1 MRNLLRR
8 SFSGLIF
15 VFLFISAILYSKES
29 FVILTAIFAGISIW
43 EFHKIINFKSIA
55 SYLFFAAAVFL
66 LLKRPDSY
74 AVVGILGINII
85 SSLFLIYQL
94 ISKKE
99 ITFKDNRS
107 KMGLTIRYLVFSF
120 CFLILIP
127 FQGEQYNP
135 YTVLNIL
142 ILIWVNDSF
151 AFIVGKNF
159 GKRKLFVSI
168 SPKKTIEGFI
178 GGLVFSISTA
188 YIISRY
194 VTNYSLLNWIV
205 IAIIVSII
213 GTIGDL
219 IESKF
224 KRQANI
230 KDSGSIMP
238 GHGGILDRFDSLLFA
253 APFVYLYINFII

>member
-15 VFLFISAILYSKES
+15 VSLFVSAILYSKES
-29 FVILTAIFAGISIW
+29 FVILTSIFAVISIW
-43 EFHKIINFKSIA
+43 EFHKIINFKSVA

-66 LLKRPDSY
+66 LLKIPDKY
-74 AVVGILGINII
+74 PVKIILGINII

-94 ISKKE
+94 IAKKE
-99 ITFKDNRS
+99 ISFRDERS

-127 FQGEQYNP
+127 FQEGVYNP
-135 YTVLNIL
+135 CIVLNIL

-151 AFIVGKNF
+151 AFLVGKNF
-159 GKRKLFVSI
+159 GQRKLFISV
-168 SPKKTIEGFI
+168 SPKKTVEGFI
-178 GGLVFSISTA
+178 GGLVFAVTA
-188 YIISRY
+188 GYIISMY
-194 VTNYSLLNWIV
+194 VTNYSIVNWIV
-205 IAIIVSII
+205 IAIIVSVI

-230 KDSGSIMP
+230 KDSGTIMP

>member
-15 VFLFISAILYSKES
+15 VSLFVSAILYSKES
-29 FVILTAIFAGISIW
+29 FVILTSIFAVISIW
-43 EFHKIINFKSIA
+43 EFHKIINFKSVA

-66 LLKRPDSY
+66 LLKIPDKY
-74 AVVGILGINII
+74 PVKIILGINII

-94 ISKKE
+94 IAKKE
-99 ITFKDNRS
+99 ISFRDERS

-127 FQGEQYNP
+127 FQEGVYNP
-135 YTVLNIL
+135 YIVLNIL

-151 AFIVGKNF
+151 AFLVGKNF
-159 GKRKLFVSI
+159 GQRKLFISV
-168 SPKKTIEGFI
+168 SPKKTVEGFI
-178 GGLVFSISTA
+178 GGLVFAVTA
-188 YIISRY
+188 GYIISMY
-194 VTNYSLLNWIV
+194 VTNYSIVNWIV
-205 IAIIVSII
+205 IAIIVSVI

-230 KDSGSIMP
+230 KDSGTIMP

>member
-1 MRNLLRR
+1 MRNLIKR

-15 VFLFISAILYSKES
+15 VFLFVSAILYSKES

-43 EFHKIINFKSIA
+43 ELHKIINFKSLS
-55 SYLFFAAAVFL
+55 SYLFFSAAIFL
-66 LLKRPDSY
+66 LLKNSNNY
-74 AVVGILGINII
+74 AVLGILGISII
-85 SSLFLIYQL
+85 SSLFLSYQL

-99 ITFKDNRS
+99 ISYLDDRS
-107 KMGLTIRYLVFSF
+107 KMGLTIRYIVFSF

-127 FQGEQYNP
+127 FQENQYKP
-135 YTVLNIL
+135 EIILSIL
-142 ILIWVNDSF
+142 ILIWTNDSF
-151 AFIVGKNF
+151 AFIVGKNL

-168 SPKKTIEGFI
+168 SPKKTIEGFF
-178 GGLVFSISTA
+178 GGLIFSIATGSL
-188 YIISRY
+188 ISIY
-194 VTNYSLLNWIV
+194 VSDYKFIDWIV
-205 IAIIVSII
+205 IAVIVSVL

-230 KDSGSIMP
+230 KDSGTIMP
-238 GHGGILDRFDSLLFA
+238 GHGGILDRFDSLLFV

>member
-8 SFSGLIF
+8 SLSGLIF
-15 VFLFISAILYSKES
+15 VILFVSAILYSRES
-29 FVILTAIFAGISIW
+29 FITLTVIFALISIW

-55 SYLFFAAAVFL
+55 SYIFFTAAVFL

-74 AVVGILGINII
+74 AVIMILGITLI
-85 SSLFLIYQL
+85 SSIFLIYQL

-99 ITFKDNRS
+99 ISLKDDRS
-107 KMGLTIRYLVFSF
+107 KIGLTIRYLVFSF

-127 FQGEQYNP
+127 FQKDNYNP
-135 YTVLNIL
+135 YIILNLL

-151 AFIVGKNF
+151 AFLVGKNF
-159 GKRKLFVSI
+159 GQRKLFISV
-168 SPKKTIEGFI
+168 SPKKTVEGFI
-178 GGLVFSISTA
+178 GGLVFAVMAACLIA
-188 YIISRY
+188 KY
-194 VTNYSLLNWIV
+194 VTEYSLLNWITIAV
-205 IAIIVSII
+205 IASII

-224 KRQANI
+224 KRQANV
-230 KDSGSIMP
+230 KDSGNIMP

>member
-15 VFLFISAILYSKES
+15 VFLFVSAILYSKES
-29 FVILTAIFAGISIW
+29 FVVLTAIFAVISIW

-55 SYLFFAAAVFL
+55 SYIFFAAAVFL

-74 AVVGILGINII
+74 AVVGILAINII
-85 SSLFLIYQL
+85 SSLFLINQL

-99 ITFKDNRS
+99 ISFKDDRS
-107 KMGLTIRYLVFSF
+107 KLGLTIRYLVFSF

-135 YTVLNIL
+135 YTILSIL

-168 SPKKTIEGFI
+168 SPKKTVEGFL
-178 GGLVFSISTA
+178 GGLVFSIVSG
-188 YIISRY
+188 YIISTY
-194 VTNYSLLNWIV
+194 VTYYSLINWIL
-205 IAIIVSII
+205 IAVIVSVI

-224 KRQANI
+224 KRQANV
-230 KDSGSIMP
+230 KDSGTIMP
-238 GHGGILDRFDSLLFA
+238 GHGGILDRFDSLLFV

>member
-1 MRNLLRR
+1 MRTLLRR

-15 VFLFISAILYSKES
+15 VSLFVSAILYSKES
-29 FVILTAIFAGISIW
+29 FVILTSIFAVISIW
-43 EFHKIINFKSIA
+43 EFHKIINFKSVA

-66 LLKRPDSY
+66 LLKIPDKY
-74 AVVGILGINII
+74 PVKIILGINII

-94 ISKKE
+94 IAKKE
-99 ITFKDNRS
+99 ISFRDERS

-127 FQGEQYNP
+127 FQEGVYNP
-135 YTVLNIL
+135 YIVLNIL

-151 AFIVGKNF
+151 AFLVGKNF
-159 GKRKLFVSI
+159 GQRKLFISV
-168 SPKKTIEGFI
+168 SPKKTVEGFI
-178 GGLVFSISTA
+178 GGLVFAVTA
-188 YIISRY
+188 GYIISMY
-194 VTNYSLLNWIV
+194 VTNYSIVNWIV
-205 IAIIVSII
+205 IAIIVSVI

-230 KDSGSIMP
+230 KDSGTIMP

>member
-8 SFSGLIF
+8 SFSGIIF
-15 VFLFISAILYSKES
+15 VFLFVSAILYSKES
-29 FVILTAIFAGISIW
+29 FVILTAIFAVVSIW
-43 EFHKIINFKSIA
+43 EFHKIINFKSFA

-66 LLKRPDSY
+66 LLKNSDNY

-99 ITFKDNRS
+99 ISYKDDRS
-107 KMGLTIRYLVFSF
+107 KMGLTIRYIVFSF

-127 FQGEQYNP
+127 FQGDQYNP
-135 YTVLNIL
+135 YTVLSIL
-142 ILIWVNDSF
+142 ILIWTNDSF
-151 AFIVGKNF
+151 AFIVGKNL

-168 SPKKTIEGFI
+168 SPKKTIEGFF
-178 GGLVFSISTA
+178 GGPMFSITSG
-188 YIISRY
+188 YIISMY
-194 VTNYSLLNWIV
+194 ITDYSLLNWIV

-213 GTIGDL
+213 GTIGAL

-224 KRQANI
+224 KRQANV

-238 GHGGILDRFDSLLFA
+238 GHGGMLDRFDSLLFA